1 MTAPRPAAVRS
12 APGPAAVRPGLPRA
26 LALAAVL
33 GLALPTC
40 APSAAAADPLPK
52 APAIPAVKAFDGDE
66 PLPSA
71 DRVRAY
77 CAAHPGGCRFTIDPL
92 ASGGFY
98 TAVKSF
104 GNAVVNCTRDPVTV
118 ARQIALRTS
127 STDNLG
133 GEITGKIAVEGQ
145 ITATGEV
152 TAGVTAKGSGDFTT
166 PNKQQGPS
174 ATVGAEAGVNG
185 SGKVGGS
192 VGVKA
197 AFEAAFKRTYQR
209 TWVTDQ
215 TETTTYTTTV
225 RPGEALAFGASAAMQ
240 RIAGTLTTSSGLKA
254 SGIVVDGPSTVNNST
269 FMADTFPVPAS
280 VCDRA
285 GTKGRSDVEIN
296 AEAAARIAERQARN
310 RTAAEGTA
318 KGIKAVGEKIAQ
330 CPPGSAACMETLSGK
345 GGREESGIKG
355 MSDTLASFRP
365 EPSDNGA
372 DASSTVCRN
381 YPSSLPGG
389 AAEQGQAPFPA
400 SQVCSLLGSEAAPA
414 APQKGNS
421 P

>member
-1 MTAPRPAAVRS
+1 MKTAKPPARRPGAPGTAAV
-12 APGPAAVRPGLPRA
+12 
-26 LALAAVL
+26 AAVL
-33 GLALPTC
+33 ALVP
-40 APSAAAADPLPK
+40 ALLPSHAAAEPPPK
-52 APAIPAVKAFDGDE
+52 AQPIPVVKAFDGDE

-71 DRVRAY
+71 DRVRKY

-92 ASGGFY
+92 ASGSY
-98 TAVKSF
+98 YSTVKSF

-145 ITATGEV
+145 ISASGEV
-152 TAGVTAKGSGDFTT
+152 TAGVSAKGTGEFTT

-185 SGKVGGS
+185 SGKVSGS

-240 RIAGTLTTSSGLKA
+240 RIAGTLTTGTGLKA

-269 FMADTFPVPAS
+269 FMADTFPVPRS
-280 VCDRA
+280 VCDRS
-285 GTKGRSDVEIN
+285 GTKGKSDVEIN
-296 AEAAARIAERQARN
+296 AEAAQQIAAQQEKN

-318 KGIKAVGEKIAQ
+318 RGIKAVGEKIAQ
-330 CPPGSAACMETLSGK
+330 CPPGSAACMEKLSGK
-345 GGREESGIKG
+345 GEREESGITG
-355 MSDTLASFRP
+355 MADTVTSFRP

-372 DASSTVCRN
+372 DAASAVCRN
-381 YPSSLPGG
+381 FPASLPGG
-389 AAEQGQAPFPA
+389 SAEQGQAPFPA
-400 SQVCSLLGSEAAPA
+400 SQVCSLLGSGAAPT
-414 APQKGNS
+414 APEKGSS

>member
-1 MTAPRPAAVRS
+1 MTPTRIPAR
-12 APGPAAVRPGLPRA
+12 RPGLPGAAA
-26 LALAAVL
+26 LGAVL
-33 GLALPTC
+33 GLALPLC
-40 APSAAAADPLPK
+40 LLSRAAAEPLPQ
-52 APAIPAVKAFDGDE
+52 APAVPAVKAFDGDE

-92 ASGGFY
+92 ASGSYY

-118 ARQIALRTS
+118 TRQIALRTS
-127 STDNLG
+127 SSDNLG

-145 ITATGEV
+145 ITASGEV
-152 TAGVTAKGSGDFTT
+152 TAGVTAKGSGEFTT
-166 PNKQQGPS
+166 PNKQQGPT

-192 VGVKA
+192 VGVKG

-209 TWVTDQ
+209 TWVTEQ
-215 TETTTYTTTV
+215 TETTTYNTTV

-240 RIAGTLTTSSGLKA
+240 RIAGTLTTGTGLKA
-254 SGIVVDGPSTVNNST
+254 GGIVVDGPSTVNNST

-280 VCDRA
+280 VCDRTGA
-285 GTKGRSDVEIN
+285 KGKSDVEIN
-296 AEAAARIAERQARN
+296 AEAARQIAERQEKN
-310 RTAAEGTA
+310 RAAAEGAT
-318 KGIKAVGEKIAQ
+318 KGIKAVGDRIAQ
-330 CPPGSAACMETLSGK
+330 CPPGSATCMEKLSGK
-345 GGREESGIKG
+345 GEREENGIKG
-355 MSDTLASFRP
+355 MAETITSFRP
-365 EPSDNGA
+365 EPSDNAA

-381 YPSSLPGG
+381 HPASLPGG

-400 SQVCSLLGSEAAPA
+400 SQVCSLLGSEAAST
-414 APQKGNS
+414 APRKGNA